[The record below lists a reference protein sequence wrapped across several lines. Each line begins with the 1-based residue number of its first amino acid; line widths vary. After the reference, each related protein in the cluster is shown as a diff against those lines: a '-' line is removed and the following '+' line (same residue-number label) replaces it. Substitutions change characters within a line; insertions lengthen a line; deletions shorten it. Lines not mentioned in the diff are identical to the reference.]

1 MLSPPGLFFPSSNPF
16 SLFSSRAQSYLR
28 TYRCLH
34 AHLRLHS
41 YPSLHAHL
49 RLHSYPSLHAYLRL
63 HAHQKKDHDTVQAV
77 DGSRAFTAVPAVPHS
92 GSDAHVSSQQVLSP
106 EIKKKW
112 HIDLYKLDHYGQI
125 RNFQFLYRRFWEFST
140 VGIKKT
146 GFLTVVERGFPTVG
160 IRKIGFLTVVERGF
174 LR

>member
-34 AHLRLHS
+34 AHLRLRS
-41 YPSLHAHL
+41 YPCLHAH
-49 RLHSYPSLHAYLRL
+49 LRL

-140 VGIKKT
+140 VRIKKT
-146 GFLTVVERGFPTVG
+146 GFLTVVERGF
-160 IRKIGFLTVVERGF
+160 

>member
-125 RNFQFLYRRFWEFST
+125 RNFQFLYRRFLGVFYGRNQENRIPDRSGKGFST
-140 VGIKKT
+140 VRIKKT
-146 GFLTVVERGFPTVG
+146 GFLTVVERGF
-160 IRKIGFLTVVERGF
+160 

>member
-34 AHLRLHS
+34 AHLRLRS
-41 YPSLHAHL
+41 YPCLHAH
-49 RLHSYPSLHAYLRL
+49 LRL

-140 VGIKKT
+140 VGI
-146 GFLTVVERGFPTVG
+146 G
-160 IRKIGFLTVVERGF
+160 KIGFLSRLLCSRSSASLRVNSNGRRRSKAIRQKPFVIRPFF
-174 LR
+174 L

>member
-1 MLSPPGLFFPSSNPF
+1 MLSPPGLFFPSSYPF

-34 AHLRLHS
+34 AH
-41 YPSLHAHL
+41 
-49 RLHSYPSLHAYLRL
+49 LRL

-77 DGSRAFTAVPAVPHS
+77 DGSRAFTAVPAVSHS

-106 EIKKKW
+106 PESRKNGMLTYTNW
-112 HIDLYKLDHYGQI
+112 TTTAKLGTF
-125 RNFQFLYRRFWEFST
+125 NFCTVDFWGFST
-140 VGIKKT
+140 VRIKKT
-146 GFLTVVERGFPTVG
+146 GFLTVVERGF
-160 IRKIGFLTVVERGF
+160 

>member
-34 AHLRLHS
+34 AHLRLH
-41 YPSLHAHL
+41 
-49 RLHSYPSLHAYLRL
+49 
-63 HAHQKKDHDTVQAV
+63 AHQKKDHDTVQAV
-77 DGSRAFTAVPAVPHS
+77 DGSRAFTAVPAVSHS

-106 EIKKKW
+106 PGIKKKW
-112 HIDLYKLDHYGQI
+112 HVDLYKLDHYGQI
-125 RNFQFLYRRFWEFST
+125 RNFQFLYRRFLGVFYGRNQENRIPDRSGKGFST
-140 VGIKKT
+140 VRIKKT
-146 GFLTVVERGFPTVG
+146 GFLTVVERGF
-160 IRKIGFLTVVERGF
+160 

>member
-41 YPSLHAHL
+41 YPCLHAH
-49 RLHSYPSLHAYLRL
+49 LRL

-106 EIKKKW
+106 EIKKMA
-112 HIDLYKLDHYGQI
+112 Y
-125 RNFQFLYRRFWEFST
+125 
-140 VGIKKT
+140 
-146 GFLTVVERGFPTVG
+146 
-160 IRKIGFLTVVERGF
+160 
-174 LR
+174 